1 MSRLT
6 GIDALNA
13 LKSGGDN
20 NSNNEFSSFKSGTKY
35 IVKVLGTADLMQF
48 DSYGIFKVLNSF
60 VAKNPSKKSA
70 NGYPVD
76 DYTPFDLAWKYHKDL
91 SEERTDEHSQE
102 AGKYRAKQRFAMG
115 FFDLDSGEEIVIDVS
130 KKQAQALHG
139 AIMKNEKRID
149 TFAFELAKEGSGTDT
164 VVSLMPMLDDLT
176 GEQQNNFDEA
186 PEGFDTA
193 RFDGILFEMDDDEQI
208 EKLVELGFDVSLIGL
223 EAAAKDG
230 LPAKEQG
237 EAEYDF

>member
-91 SEERTDEHSQE
+91 SEEWTDEHSQE